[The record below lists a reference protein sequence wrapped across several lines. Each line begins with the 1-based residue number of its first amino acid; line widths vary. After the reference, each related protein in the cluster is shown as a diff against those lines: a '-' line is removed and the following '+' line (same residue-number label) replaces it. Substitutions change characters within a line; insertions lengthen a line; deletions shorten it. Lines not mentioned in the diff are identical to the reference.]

1 MSTTKDIIKGLLK
14 GVADNKISLFG
25 GLITACLFPILVT
38 YAILENFHI
47 LDHPKLSFIMY
58 GALTWVFILG
68 HFMVFIGLFVVRS
81 KKGSPLFYATQFKE
95 HLAEPKKFGSMHKV
109 ILLVTFI
116 TLVNIFVIS
125 VSAYN
130 GFHYSESVDF
140 CARLCHGVM
149 APEFTAY
156 QNSPHSR
163 VGCVKC
169 HIGSG
174 ATWFMKS
181 KLSGIRQLFA
191 VVWDTY
197 SKPIETPIHGLRPA
211 RETCEQCHRPE
222 LFHGDRLRV
231 LDKFLEDE
239 QNTHVRT
246 VLLMKV
252 GSGDYRG
259 LKPQGS
265 HWHVAGSRNII
276 YQHSDRERT
285 RIKDVIM
292 IDENGVETLYAVNS
306 QETNEVETSEGG
318 GIREMDCL
326 DCHNRPTHIYLYPDE
341 ALDLKLM
348 TGEIPREL
356 PYIKKLG
363 RDLIEKDYTSQ
374 QEARKV
380 IAQELLSWYALNY
393 PELVAEKP
401 SQLDKAITG
410 VSLAYCENVFPKMN
424 IGYGT
429 YERNIGHRNEG
440 GCFRCHDDS
449 HQSLVGGTISQS
461 CDLCHL
467 IIAEEEPVDDLARTI
482 EDALDDIQPVL
493 KAPE

>member
-1 MSTTKDIIKGLLK
+1 MSKTKDIIKGLLK
-14 GVADNKISLFG
+14 GIAENRISLLG
-25 GLITACLFPILVT
+25 GIITACLFPILVI
-38 YAILENFHI
+38 YAVLENFHI
-47 LDHPKLSFIMY
+47 LDHPTLSFIMY
-58 GALTWVFILG
+58 GALTWVFIFG
-68 HFMVFIGLFVVRS
+68 HFMVFLGLFVLRN
-81 KKGSPLFYATQFKE
+81 KKGNPLFYSKQFEE
-95 HLAEPKKFGSMHKV
+95 HLAEPGKFGSMRKV
-109 ILLVTFI
+109 ILLVTFL
-116 TLVNIFVIS
+116 TFVNVFVIS

-140 CARLCHGVM
+140 CARLCHQVM
-149 APEFTAY
+149 APEYTAY

-191 VVWDTY
+191 VAWDTY

-222 LFHGDRLRV
+222 LLHGDRLRV
-231 LDKFLEDE
+231 IDKFLEDE

-276 YQHSDRERT
+276 YEHSDRRRT
-285 RIKDVIM
+285 RINNVTM
-292 IDENGVETLYAVNS
+292 IDEKGVKTSYATAARD
-306 QETNEVETSEGG
+306 TNDEDSTAEP
-318 GIREMDCL
+318 GIRTMDCL

-341 ALDLKLM
+341 ALDLKMM
-348 TGEIPREL
+348 TGEIPRDL
-356 PYIKKLG
+356 PYIKRVGK
-363 RDLIEKDYTSQ
+363 DLILRDYASP
-374 QEARKV
+374 QEAQSV
-380 IAQELLSWYALNY
+380 IEQELRAWYTANY
-393 PELVAEKP
+393 PTITAEKP
-401 SQLDKAITG
+401 ALLDKAIAG
-410 VSLAYCENVFPKMN
+410 VSLAYSENVFPNMN

-449 HQSLVGGTISQS
+449 HRNRKGNTISQS

-467 IIAEEEPVDDLARTI
+467 IIAEDKEVDDIAGII
-482 EDALDDIQPVL
+482 EDAVNELQPKL
-493 KAPE
+493 KAQD